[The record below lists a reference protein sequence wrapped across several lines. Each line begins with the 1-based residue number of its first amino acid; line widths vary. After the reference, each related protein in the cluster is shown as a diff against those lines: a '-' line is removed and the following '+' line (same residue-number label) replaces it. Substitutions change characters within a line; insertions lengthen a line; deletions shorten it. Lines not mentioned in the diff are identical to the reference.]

1 MGNRSYLSIN
11 KPGRQQEILFEGNNS
26 LAHFWLLLLEKE
38 DVESVRNVYRKVYLP
53 EHEDE
58 EIDTD
63 IRIGQ
68 ARALENARN
77 RRDYIAQAY
86 PDLLDYYDEWIA
98 YLKRQPTE
106 DDTLFI
112 DFIQL
117 VGFYKSPDEFLD
129 NLVKFY
135 DDVAQLRPSFEKAL
149 SETSG
154 WDGTREGSFAASSVF
169 YRNFP
174 QSGMQPGNIAMV
186 KTPGRFKALNYAWG
200 AISLAMVGGLFYLFR
215 LFPHFW
221 QHILIALLFAPVI
234 FISIKGFLLVERWS
248 GRALQKQPGAK

>member
-11 KPGRQQEILFEGNNS
+11 KPGRRQEVLFEGNNS

-38 DVESVRNVYRKVYLP
+38 DLESVRNVYRKVYQP

-63 IRIGQ
+63 IRIGRS
-68 ARALENARN
+68 RALENG
-77 RRDYIAQAY
+77 RRRREYIAEAY
-86 PDLLDYYDEWIA
+86 PDLLDYYDEWLA
-98 YLKRQPTE
+98 YLRKQPSE

-112 DFIQL
+112 DLLQL
-117 VGFYKSPDEFLD
+117 TGFYDTPDTFLD
-129 NLVKFY
+129 KLAAFY
-135 DDVAQLRPSFEKAL
+135 TEVAQYQPSFESTL
-149 SETSG
+149 PETSG
-154 WDGTREGSFAASSVF
+154 WDGTRDKFFATSSTF

-174 QSGMQPGNIAMV
+174 EARMQLKDIGAV
-186 KTPGRFKALNYAWG
+186 KTPGRFKVMNYTWG
-200 AISLAMVGGLFYLFR
+200 AVSLAMVVGLFYLFR

-234 FISIKGFLLVERWS
+234 YISIKGFLLVEKWS
-248 GRALQKQPGAK
+248 GRALQKTSGK